1 MRMQVR
7 RRGAASSIHNAPMAR
22 ARRAFDSVFSPG
34 RIGLRPL
41 DPSVFR
47 MHRFRPTQ
55 LAFLLSIACPALCG
69 AQSPAAPAAPPVPAS
84 LAPALAWQACLDQP
98 DATRLACF
106 DDWARAQQELVQA
119 IEDKKRSVQA
129 SPTRNV
135 APSAPAAAVRGQVAE
150 ALATTQPE
158 RVEGATVSGSAGIV
172 GVGLEQGCRD
182 RQFSELSRFWELE
195 SGSSC
200 PTFGLRSFHPT
211 TASVAVGDRVDR
223 QPQSANPINSVTTP
237 FDYQR
242 REMRLSLSVR
252 TKLAAGLFAPAGG
265 TLRDSLWAAYT
276 QQSYWQ
282 VFNSGLSRP
291 FRSTDHLPEL
301 IYVYPTTLQ
310 LPAGWLW
317 RYSGLGLAHQ
327 SNGQS
332 DPLSRSWNRAYLMA
346 GFEKGERFNAQ
357 VRLWQRLPEHGAQDN
372 NPDISRYIGRG
383 DLTLAWNVNAQNTL
397 RATYTGALNR
407 YGSGRLEWTRSLGN
421 GWGNSFS
428 GLRLYAAVFNGY
440 GDSLLDYNFRR
451 TVFSIGLSLVDF

>member
-1 MRMQVR
+1 
-7 RRGAASSIHNAPMAR
+7 
-22 ARRAFDSVFSPG
+22 
-34 RIGLRPL
+34 L
-41 DPSVFR
+41 
-47 MHRFRPTQ
+47 
-55 LAFLLSIACPALCG
+55 
-69 AQSPAAPAAPPVPAS
+69 
-84 LAPALAWQACLDQP
+84 
-98 DATRLACF
+98 
-106 DDWARAQQELVQA
+106 ARAQQELVQA

-158 RVEGATVSGSAGIV
+158 RAEGATVSGSAGIV

-252 TKLAAGLFAPAGG
+252 TKLASGLFTPAGG

-397 RATYTGALNR
+397 RATYTGAEPLGAAGMDALAGQR
-407 YGSGRLEWTRSLGN
+407 LGQQLLGPAPVRGRLQRLRRQPA
-421 GWGNSFS
+421 
-428 GLRLYAAVFNGY
+428 GLQLPPHGVLDRVEPGGLLMPVKLAACPPCRAA
-440 GDSLLDYNFRR
+440 SSSACCCSR
-451 TVFSIGLSLVDF
+451 

>member
-1 MRMQVR
+1 MAGF
-7 RRGAASSIHNAPMAR
+7 GAAR
-22 ARRAFDSVFSPG
+22 ARFRCLPYMP
-34 RIGLRPL
+34 RLRPH
-41 DPSVFR
+41 P
-47 MHRFRPTQ
+47 
-55 LAFLLSIACPALCG
+55 IACLLTMTMGMAWPALCG
-69 AQSPAAPAAPPVPAS
+69 AQAAATPADLPPPLEAAP
-84 LAPALAWQACLDQP
+84 AWQACLSQP

-106 DDWARAQQELVQA
+106 DGWAREQQALGKA

-129 SPTRNV
+129 SPASPARNV

-158 RVEGATVSGSAGIV
+158 RAEGGTVSGSAGIV

-223 QPQSANPINSVTTP
+223 QPQSANPANSVTTP

-252 TKLAAGLFAPAGG
+252 TKLASGLLTPAGG

-346 GFEKGERFNAQ
+346 GFEKGDRFNAQ

-372 NPDISRYIGRG
+372 NPDISRHIGRG